1 MQLNKP
7 DTFIISSG
15 KTFYIKKIFK
25 EIINY
30 NNIKKKFIL
39 RSKKKLKY
47 KKKFLFGN
55 NTKLRNS
62 TSWSVNNNLKDII
75 KEVLN

>member
-1 MQLNKP
+1 MN
-7 DTFIISSG
+7 S
-15 KTFYIKKIFK
+15 
-25 EIINY
+25 
-30 NNIKKKFIL
+30 IL

-62 TSWSVNNNLKDII
+62 TSWSVKNNLKDII